1 MRILLW
7 LLRGIV
13 FIALFGL
20 AVKNSGPVDLRFYLA
35 GVWQAPLSLVI
46 LAAFAVGAIVGLTA
60 TVMTL
65 VRQGRELKRL
75 RGRTLEDESAD
86 DSRGAKR

>member
-1 MRILLW
+1 MRILMW

-20 AVKNSGPVDLRFYLA
+20 AVKNSDPVALRFYLD

-46 LAAFAVGAIVGLTA
+46 LAAFVIGAAIGLTA
-60 TVMTL
+60 MLGTL
-65 VRQGRELKRL
+65 VRQGRELRRL
-75 RGRTLEDESAD
+75 RVGAPESTD
-86 DSRGAKR
+86 GDKP